1 MDNAATASE
10 MSHIP
15 APTAV
20 AVQAPVHDDLAFFQA
35 LWFWIPVALAL
46 WSLLIWAVAQLI

>member
-35 LWFWIPVALAL
+35 LWFWIPAALAL